1 MDRNIVLKVR
11 CEKEYSTR
19 TTMIKAAIYF
29 TSPKP
34 TRYETNAI
42 SLDEE
47 VPPDYALASL
57 SEHLFDKLKE
67 TFTDEEIIEQ
77 LSTLHPPVAVRTVPP
92 RPLSPGILGGYSGP
106 LPASPYTT
114 GKWSKELEQEWLTL
128 CGTKAAIA
136 SGFHQEYG
144 SSPLNAGSDDSGTS
158 TGT

>member
-1 MDRNIVLKVR
+1 
-11 CEKEYSTR
+11 
-19 TTMIKAAIYF
+19 MIKAAIYF

-42 SLDEE
+42 ALDEE

-77 LSTLHPPVAVRTVPP
+77 LSTLHPPVAVRTIPP
-92 RPLSPGILGGYSGP
+92 RPLSPGILGGHSGSVP
-106 LPASPYTT
+106 PSPYSS
-114 GKWSKELEQEWLTL
+114 GSWSKELEQEWIKLTI
-128 CGTKAAIA
+128 TQAAVA
-136 SGFHQEYG
+136 GQFHQEYG
-144 SSPLNAGSDDSGTS
+144 SSPINAGSDDSGTS